1 MKARIKAT
9 GEVFN
14 IASEEVEIMQEKS
27 SDIDWEQRRYEL
39 AKAAMN
45 GFVSSGWIDKM
56 EFNTREVHVYSHTYY
71 DMAERSL
78 AIADEMIK
86 QLKEGKQ

>member
-1 MKARIKAT
+1 MQAKIKAT

-14 IASEEVEIMQEKS
+14 
-27 SDIDWEQRRYEL
+27 
-39 AKAAMN
+39 
-45 GFVSSGWIDKM
+45 WIDKM
-56 EFNTREVHVYSHTYY
+56 EFNTREVCVYAHTYY

-86 QLKEGKQ
+86 QLKEG